1 MWRSTEF
8 NSTWSA
14 AFFHLEV
21 KNCST
26 WSNIVR
32 SDLAKSL
39 RTPLPED
46 SPTGRRLEQG
56 GRFEPSE
63 GEVAPKGRSPL
74 LP

>member
-14 AFFHLEV
+14 AFCPKTRAAVF
-21 KNCST
+21 T

-39 RTPLPED
+39 CTPLLED
-46 SPTGRRLEQG
+46 RPTGRRLEQG

-74 LP
+74 RP